1 MEKTKNCK
9 NEKIAFLSAII
20 FYKNFFNTVILAI
33 RDSVQW
39 KLEDIWK
46 NRWSIKS
53 KSQNKRQRTWF
64 YDKFDKNLKWLP
76 FQHGLAQ
83 MTQT

>member
-33 RDSVQW
+33 RDSV
-39 KLEDIWK
+39 
-46 NRWSIKS
+46 
-53 KSQNKRQRTWF
+53 
-64 YDKFDKNLKWLP
+64 
-76 FQHGLAQ
+76 
-83 MTQT
+83 